1 MPAPTYITVA
11 LPTPLRR
18 QFDYLLPEEC
28 RDRTSES
35 LIGARVE
42 APFSGRTLIG
52 IITDS
57 KDSSD
62 FDSRKIKAALRVIDD
77 QPLLQAETLHLCQW
91 AANYYLHPIGEV
103 LNAALPVALRQGD
116 AATLEPT
123 DLWTLTESNTGD
135 ATEKLKRAPKQAK
148 LFDTLKQQRSWR
160 GSDLRNAGIGAA
172 QLKPLIEK
180 QLLSHRH
187 CYPEPNRRDPL
198 LSEPHLTLSTE
209 QHRALDA
216 VNIEAFTI
224 QLLFGDTGSGKTEV
238 YLQALE
244 KVLKNNRQALIL
256 VPEIGLTPQT
266 IARFQARFDRTVAVL
281 HSNLNDTERKQA
293 WLLAREGIADI
304 IIGTRSAVFTPMKNP
319 GLIIIDEEHDA
330 SLKQQDGFR
339 YHARD
344 LAAVRAKRLN
354 IPLILGSATPSLES
368 LHNVSQGRFAAARLR
383 QRAGNATKPAT
394 EIIDL
399 RNQALQDGLTTDLL
413 QQIETTLSAGQQALV
428 FINRRGFAPSLICHN
443 CGWLAQCPRCDAR
456 LTVHQSPAHLHCHHC
471 DLQRPI
477 TNRCPTCHGHELHCV
492 GQGTERTEHTL
503 SQHFPDT
510 PVIRVDRD
518 STRTKNGIQDILS
531 QVQTGQPCIIVG
543 TQMLAKGHHFPN
555 VTLVAI
561 LDADSGLFS
570 TDFRGIERFGQ
581 LLLQVSGRAGRAD
594 LPGKV
599 VIQTHLSNH
608 PLLLTLV
615 EQGYEHFAQLIQ
627 QERQLANLPPFR
639 PMALLRAES
648 KRADNAI
655 ELLESCH
662 HLLRRLLQHNPE
674 ASFLGPLPAP
684 MEKRNERFRFQL
696 QLYCNNRAQ
705 RHQLCVQLIEHLDAM
720 ALSRRVRWSLD
731 IDPQDMS

>member
-1 MPAPTYITVA
+1 MPAPAYITVA

-18 QFDYLLPEEC
+18 QFDYLLPEDA
-28 RDRTSES
+28 RGRSHQS
-35 LIGARVE
+35 LVGTRAEV
-42 APFSGRTLIG
+42 PFSGRNLVG
-52 IITDS
+52 IVTDAKPHS
-57 KDSSD
+57 E
-62 FDSRKIKAALRVIDD
+62 FDSHKIKAAIRIIDD
-77 QPLLQAETLHLCQW
+77 SPVLLTETLHLCQW

-103 LNAALPVALRQGD
+103 LSAALPVALRQGET
-116 AATLEPT
+116 ATLTPADVWQTTPT
-123 DLWTLTESNTGD
+123 PAAQVTSL
-135 ATEKLKRAPKQAK
+135 LKRAPKQAQ
-148 LFDTLKQQRSWR
+148 LLDRLQQQPRW
-160 GSDLRNAGIGAA
+160 GIADLRNAGISTT

-180 QLLSHRH
+180 QLVSHEL
-187 CYPEPNRRDPL
+187 CYPQANRREPL
-198 LSEPHLTLSTE
+198 LCEPHLQLSAE
-209 QHRALDA
+209 QSQALQSI
-216 VNIEAFTI
+216 NIKEFSI
-224 QLLFGDTGSGKTEV
+224 ELLFGDTGSGKTEI

-244 KVLKNNRQALIL
+244 EVLRNNKQALIL

-266 IARFQARFDRTVAVL
+266 IARFQARFDRTLAVL
-281 HSNLNDTERKQA
+281 HSNLNDSERKQA

-304 IIGTRSAVFTPMKNP
+304 IIGTRSAVFTPLKNP

-344 LAAVRAKRLN
+344 LAAVRAKHLD

-368 LHNVSQGRFAAARLR
+368 LHNVSQRRFNSNRLR
-383 QRAGNATKPAT
+383 QRAGNASKPAT

-399 RNQALQDGLTTDLL
+399 RNQALQDGLTANLL
-413 QQIETTLSAGQQALV
+413 EHIETTLSAGQQALV
-428 FINRRGFAPSLICHN
+428 FINRRGFAPSLICHH

-471 DLQRPI
+471 DYQHPVTR
-477 TNRCPTCHGHELHCV
+477 RCPTCHGHELHCV
-492 GQGTERTEHTL
+492 GQGTERTEQRLTQL
-503 SQHFPDT
+503 FPET

-518 STRTKNGIQDILS
+518 STRGKNSMQDIL
-531 QVQTGQPCIIVG
+531 QPVHRGDPCILVG

-581 LLLQVSGRAGRAD
+581 LLLQVSGRSGRAS

-608 PLLLTLV
+608 PLLLTLID
-615 EQGYEHFAQLIQ
+615 QGYEHFAQLIQ
-627 QERQLANLPPFR
+627 RERQLANLPPFR

-648 KRADNAI
+648 KRPDNAI
-655 ELLESCH
+655 ELLASCH
-662 HLLRRLLQHNPE
+662 QLLQRELRHNPN
-674 ASFLGPLPAP
+674 ADFLGPLPAP

-696 QLYCNNRAQ
+696 QLFCDNRAL
-705 RHQLCVQLIEHLDAM
+705 RHHLCQQLIEHLEAM
-720 ALSRRVRWSLD
+720 PLARRVRWSLD